1 MIAGVEG
8 VFIYKFN
15 YEGLYNPKL
24 ASQIDPTG
32 KHISISLTHKQP
44 LEKMLPWV
52 KGMNVD
58 VKNGVIITW
67 SMGVMGNQAFV
78 AFNRLFNRKYS
89 NGDNK

>member
-1 MIAGVEG
+1 
-8 VFIYKFN
+8 
-15 YEGLYNPKL
+15 
-24 ASQIDPTG
+24 
-32 KHISISLTHKQP
+32 
-44 LEKMLPWV
+44 MLPWV